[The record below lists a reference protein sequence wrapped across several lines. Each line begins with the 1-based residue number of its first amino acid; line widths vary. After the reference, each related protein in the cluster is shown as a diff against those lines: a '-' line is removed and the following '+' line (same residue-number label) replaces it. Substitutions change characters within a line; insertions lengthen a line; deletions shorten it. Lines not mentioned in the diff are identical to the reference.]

1 MPRISLPGHITGE
14 PELEDF
20 DVDFDDVASTY
31 EIIQRTET
39 PGLDSL
45 RGTFGAIGTIIRAKR
60 RARALSA
67 ASQARAELT
76 AHAHEDSGNS
86 EGVARSRGR
95 SGSSGTSGHF
105 RPSWLPHGAWH
116 TPRGSRFQAMEIP
129 DDAPPVPPLPDLEKG
144 EVEMRENGA
153 PAGRNRSNISSLV
166 EFPAVWFRSRSSSPA
181 AQRTS
186 AVQIDSIRERPSKQS
201 LASQKRL
208 SVVESERPSDI
219 EKLGSPGASGSSRD
233 DEDGEDS
240 DDEGSFKSLNEKD
253 VTEY

>member
-1 MPRISLPGHITGE
+1 MMDPITH
-14 PELEDF
+14 
-20 DVDFDDVASTY
+20 A
-31 EIIQRTET
+31 
-39 PGLDSL
+39 SL
-45 RGTFGAIGTIIRAKR
+45 RPPRVAGR
-60 RARALSA
+60 
-67 ASQARAELT
+67 T
-76 AHAHEDSGNS
+76 APFA
-86 EGVARSRGR
+86 
-95 SGSSGTSGHF
+95 
-105 RPSWLPHGAWH
+105 
-116 TPRGSRFQAMEIP
+116 PR
-129 DDAPPVPPLPDLEKG
+129 
-144 EVEMRENGA
+144 VEMDGCDGTPFACDTRENGA

-166 EFPAVWFRSRSSSPA
+166 EFPAVWFRSRSSSSA